1 MKPAISSSSVGGG
14 GTGTLPPTALT
25 SLPASDSDLGEP
37 PRSPKARPGAGAQG
51 QARSRRSNPGL
62 VSRWH
67 TEETR
72 PLKSLGKQTDSLK
85 GAGPQPWEGVT
96 QAPRGS
102 SLELWVRSVEGV
114 LSLGSQALTPVFGVT
129 GFGLSQLSGNL

>member
-1 MKPAISSSSVGGG
+1 MKPAISSPSVGGWG
-14 GTGTLPPTALT
+14 GGRNPATHCPHISP
-25 SLPASDSDLGEP
+25 SLRFGLGRAVKEP
-37 PRSPKARPGAGAQG
+37 QG

-62 VSRWH
+62 ISRWH

-72 PLKSLGKQTDSLK
+72 PRKSLGKQTDSLE
-85 GAGPQPWEGVT
+85 GAGPRPWEGVT

-114 LSLGSQALTPVFGVT
+114 LSLGSQALTQVFGVT
-129 GFGLSQLSGNL
+129 GFGLSQLSGSL